1 MSDSVLNGSA
11 EVDYGRRK
19 FLTRATLALG
29 VVGSGLAAVPF
40 IESWLPSERARALG
54 GPARKVSLSWI
65 ASSHDTSQS
74 RVLRH
79 CPGVTDAGPAVL
91 IRAAQ
96 PRTASTLTGSPAPR
110 SARRCRPICEFCKP
124 DESWSAQLTSRARGL
139 AWRAPGTAGIRAD
152 LMAWLSFAPERAE
165 CPDSPC
171 RKGGQPD
178 LYAIVILAV
187 GQVPADQLFQVIIT
201 EPNSVPKINCS
212 PSARDCTI
220 SAWSAVRRE
229 LITLL

>member
-96 PRTASTLTGSPAPR
+96 PRTASTLTG
-110 SARRCRPICEFCKP
+110 
-124 DESWSAQLTSRARGL
+124 AQGRGV
-139 AWRAPGTAGIRAD
+139 RGVAG
-152 LMAWLSFAPERAE
+152 
-165 CPDSPC
+165 
-171 RKGGQPD
+171 
-178 LYAIVILAV
+178 
-187 GQVPADQLFQVIIT
+187 
-201 EPNSVPKINCS
+201 
-212 PSARDCTI
+212 PSANFVSPMRVG
-220 SAWSAVRRE
+220 VRS
-229 LITLL
+229 